1 MPLFLTSY
9 YTSSHLQTE
18 ISTGNKSKNDMIKND
33 ATSNPEGEQKNVE
46 YKYATLS
53 ERWSKLAKVGVI
65 PHRIKRNFR
74 AKRQMSHRKQRCSHS
89 ASTLLCATFASCIGR
104 KQGMTCIVTAELLYR
119 RFGRASR
126 SPVALNKKSQGSALL
141 KKSVSL

>member
-1 MPLFLTSY
+1 
-9 YTSSHLQTE
+9 
-18 ISTGNKSKNDMIKND
+18 MIKND
-33 ATSNPEGEQKNVE
+33 ATSNPEGEQKNVA

-74 AKRQMSHRKQRCSHS
+74 AKRQMSHRKKVAPIQSHRKQRCSHS

-104 KQGMTCIVTAELLYR
+104 KQGMTCIVTAALLYR